1 MTSISLNGIPSSEQ
15 ARNLLSEK
23 LQSIQHKNPN
33 TLSPA
38 PIQTREQTTSNS
50 PLQTN
55 NGLNSTLPLSKG
67 LHTSSNEANPTPSS
81 HNTGTPLPPVAPLP
95 IPKALSQEEITSKKY
110 IVPQK
115 RIVSPGSMKRWQNSD
130 TFDQILGF
138 VMACNDAVIG
148 TKLTQKIEESA
159 AVEAIMSIL
168 NTIMKIVEEV
178 PPEEGSSSRFGNPAF
193 RTFYKRVQEQSRELH
208 NKIPGLQAIKGHDTP
223 SESNVERSGEHA
235 LKPEEEKTTDA
246 IGEIQVYLV
255 ESFGNEKRIDYG
267 SGMEL
272 NFACWLL
279 CLVKLGI
286 LDVEREA
293 PAIVLRIFWKY
304 IEVMRAIQSTYWLEP
319 AGSHGVWGLDD
330 YHFLPFLWGS
340 AQLKNHKI
348 FRPKSIHDDEILS
361 DFGKDY
367 MYFACI
373 RFINSIKTASLRW
386 HSPMLDDISG
396 VKTWSKVN
404 EGMVKMYKAEVLL
417 KLPIA
422 QHIFFGSLLTFPK
435 EVHQDEKEEDQLLQ
449 EAVQKG
455 GILHTD
461 QDGHSHV
468 HAPLVS
474 GGAEEGGPAAAI
486 SGWGDCCG
494 IPIPSAFA
502 AAQQEREKMKGA
514 GNLRFE
520 GSSNIRRIPFD

>member
-1 MTSISLNGIPSSEQ
+1 MTSVSPNTISSSEQ
-15 ARNLLSEK
+15 ARNLLSQK
-23 LQSIQHKNPN
+23 LQSIQQKSPN
-33 TLSPA
+33 TVSPA
-38 PIQTREQTTSNS
+38 PLQTKEQTTSNS
-50 PLQTN
+50 PSQSN
-55 NGLNSTLPLSKG
+55 NGINATLPTSKG
-67 LHTSSNEANPTPSS
+67 FNATPKEADAIPTS
-81 HNTGTPLPPVAPLP
+81 HNTGTPLPPLAPLP
-95 IPKALSQEEITSKKY
+95 APKALSQEEITSKKY
-110 IVPQK
+110 VVPQK
-115 RIVSPGSMKRWQNSD
+115 RIVSPGSMKRWQESK
-130 TFDQILGF
+130 TFDEILGF
-138 VMACNDAVIG
+138 VMACNDAVVG
-148 TKLTQKIEESA
+148 QKLTEKIEQSP

-178 PPEEGSSSRFGNPAF
+178 PPEDGSSSRFGNPAF
-193 RTFYKRVQEQSRELH
+193 RTFYGRVKEQSRELH
-208 NKIPGLQAIKGHDTP
+208 NRIPTLQSIKGQASVDKTN
-223 SESNVERSGEHA
+223 EQEGQ
-235 LKPEEEKTTDA
+235 TTDA
-246 IGEIQVYLV
+246 IGEIQVYFD

-286 LDVEREA
+286 LDIEREA
-293 PAIVLRIFWKY
+293 PAIVLRIFWRY

-340 AQLKNHKI
+340 AQLKGHKI

-373 RFINSIKTASLRW
+373 HFINSIKTASLRW

-396 VKTWSKVN
+396 VKTWAKVN
-404 EGMVKMYKAEVLL
+404 EGMIKMYKAEVLL

-422 QHIFFGSLLTFPK
+422 QHIFFGSLLAFPQTAH
-435 EVHQDEKEEDQLLQ
+435 EDEKEEEDQALQ

-455 GILHTD
+455 GIVHTD
-461 QDGHSHV
+461 ANGHSHV
-468 HAPLVS
+468 HAPIVP
-474 GGAEEGGPAAAI
+474 GGAEEGGPAAAV

>member
-1 MTSISLNGIPSSEQ
+1 MIPTSEQ
-15 ARNLLSEK
+15 SRDMLSQK
-23 LQSIQHKNPN
+23 LQSIQQKTPN
-33 TLSPA
+33 TISPA
-38 PIQTREQTTSNS
+38 PIQTKQQTTSNS
-50 PLQTN
+50 PLQAN
-55 NGLNSTLPLSKG
+55 NGLNATLSIAKG
-67 LHTSSNEANPTPSS
+67 LNVTPKEADATPSS

-95 IPKALSQEEITSKKY
+95 IPKGLSQEEIETNQY
-110 IVPQK
+110 FVPQK
-115 RIVSPGSMKRWQNSD
+115 RIVSPGSMKRWQDSK
-130 TFDQILGF
+130 TFDEILGF
-138 VMACNDAVIG
+138 VMACNDAVVG
-148 TKLTQKIEESA
+148 KKLTEKIEESP

-168 NTIMKIVEEV
+168 NTIMNIVKEV

-193 RTFYKRVQEQSRELH
+193 RTFYARVKEQSRELH
-208 NKIPGLQAIKGHDTP
+208 NQIPGLQSIKGQGRAPETGIK
-223 SESNVERSGEHA
+223 EATEQERQI
-235 LKPEEEKTTDA
+235 TDA
-246 IGEIQVYLV
+246 IGEIEVYLN

-286 LDVEREA
+286 LDIEREA
-293 PAIVLRIFWKY
+293 SAIVLRIFWKY

-340 AQLKNHKI
+340 AQLKGHKI

-373 RFINSIKTASLRW
+373 HFINSIKTASLRW

-396 VKTWSKVN
+396 VKTWAKVN
-404 EGMVKMYKAEVLL
+404 EGMVKMYKAEVML

-422 QHIFFGSLLTFPK
+422 QHIFFGSILRFPQTA
-435 EVHQDEKEEDQLLQ
+435 HADEKEEEDQALQ

-455 GILHTD
+455 GIVHTD
-461 QDGHSHV
+461 ANGHSHV
-468 HAPLVS
+468 HAPVIP

-520 GSSNIRRIPFD
+520 GSSSIRRIPFD